1 MTSKK
6 SRSLKAL
13 KSAASAIEKSGEN
26 RDLNGFKRLC
36 AAYIS
41 TGDERQ
47 RERAIRK
54 IIRQET
60 GLAEMLRQNDAI
72 LIADA
77 ERALADLALGCT
89 ITERRVKTTP
99 QGRTVEEV
107 TKQLPPNQ
115 AALEFFLTNRN
126 AEKYSKNPEPE
137 SGDGEGRIAELVEV
151 LRSVKS

>member
-6 SRSLKAL
+6 NRSLKAL
-13 KSAASAIEKSGEN
+13 KSAASAIEKSGET

-36 AAYIS
+36 AAYIG

-72 LIADA
+72 LIANA
-77 ERALADLALGCT
+77 ERALAELALGCT
-89 ITERRVKTTP
+89 VTERRVRTSP
-99 QGRTVEEV
+99 QGRTVEEI
-107 TKQLPPNQ
+107 TRQLPPNQ

-126 AEKYSKNPEPE
+126 AEKYSKNPEK
-137 SGDGEGRIAELVEV
+137 GAETDNGQLTKLIEV
-151 LRSVKS
+151 LKNVK

>member
-13 KSAASAIEKSGEN
+13 KSAASAIEKSGET

-36 AAYIS
+36 EAYIS

-72 LIADA
+72 LIATA
-77 ERALADLALGCT
+77 ERALAELAIGCT
-89 ITERRVKTTP
+89 VTERRVKTTP

-115 AALEFFLTNRN
+115 TALEFFLTNRN
-126 AEKYSKNPEPE
+126 PQQYSRNPEPK
-137 SGDGEGRIAELVEV
+137 SGDGDGRMAELIEV
-151 LRSVKS
+151 LKNVK